1 MIVVA
6 AVCGMLIVAGLLCAA
21 VAIAGVSFGDEETI
35 RPPSRILAMARAPF
49 AAQRWRRVLI
59 AVIAG
64 MLVLLLTGWPVAAL
78 ATTAGVIV
86 GPYLLSKRP
95 AERRIARLVALEQ
108 WTRKLGDVLG
118 ASRALE
124 DALMLSVRQVPEPIA
139 AEVETL
145 ARRLRAR
152 MPAED
157 ALRLWADEMADPVG
171 DQIAAALILAAAHR
185 GPGLR
190 KVLVGLAD
198 VVARD
203 VAHRQEIEASRAQHR
218 TTLRWVLAFV
228 VAYTVFVSLR
238 HSYSAPFDTFPGQV
252 AMGVVVLLYGAGF
265 FWIHRLATPEPQ
277 PRLLSR
283 PQEAYDAGRESS

>member
-1 MIVVA
+1 MIVLA
-6 AVCGMLIVAGLLCAA
+6 AVCGTLIVAGLLCAA
-21 VAIAGVSFGDEETI
+21 VAITGVAVGDEEVI
-35 RPPSRILAMARAPF
+35 RPPSRVLTMARAPF
-49 AAQRWRRVLI
+49 APHRWRRVLI
-59 AVIAG
+59 AITAG
-64 MLVLLLTGWPVAAL
+64 MVILLVTGWPVAAL
-78 ATTAGVIV
+78 ATVAGVIV
-86 GPYLLSKRP
+86 APYLLSKRA
-95 AERRIARLVALEQ
+95 AERRIARLGALEQ

-124 DALMLSVRQVPEPIA
+124 DALMLSVRNAPEPIA
-139 AEVETL
+139 VEVGTL

-152 MPAED
+152 MPTED

-190 KVLVGLAD
+190 KVLVGLSD

-238 HSYSAPFDTFPGQV
+238 HSYSAPFDTFVGQV
-252 AMGVVVLLYGAGF
+252 AMGVVVLLYAAGF
-265 FWIHRLATPEPQ
+265 FWIHRLATPAPQ

-283 PQEAYDAGRESS
+283 LQADEATGREGS